1 MALTK
6 ISGSVI
12 KDSVSLS
19 GNVSVG
25 GTLTYEDVT
34 NIDAIGIVTARSGI
48 KVLAGGI
55 IAVGVTTATTFS
67 GSGAS
72 LTNLPAAQLSGI
84 AAAINGSNIT
94 NLNASNIASGT
105 VPTARL
111 GSGTANSSTFL
122 AGDSTFKTVSGV
134 TINGNVDNRLVTAT
148 GTTGTLEGESTL
160 TYDNG
165 GLNIAGNS
173 SRDGLKITNTG
184 DHLGEICVTAN
195 RSSANSALM
204 VLRGEWNNTEVAS
217 IYISAGTDTTNKDDG
232 QINFYTSP
240 DSGTGIQNRMGIDQ
254 NGNVT
259 KPSQPTFH
267 AYGGN
272 SWTNFTGSN
281 NVLKL
286 LNTECNIGSHY
297 KTSGSDDGKF
307 VCPVAGT
314 YFFYLTIY
322 SGRTDN
328 SQTDNSDYLSIN
340 FVSSTA
346 GSLANKGGHH
356 IAHYYNEADRDS
368 TRTMSYIKTCA
379 AGEKIYIQLNCNG
392 TGFQVY
398 GGHSSFGGY
407 LIG

>member
-72 LTNLPAAQLSGI
+72 LTNLPAANLTGTLPAISG
-84 AAAINGSNIT
+84 ANLT
-94 NLNASNIASGT
+94 NLNASAIASGT

-122 AGDSTFKTVSGV
+122 AGDSTFKTV
-134 TINGNVDNRLVTAT
+134 T
-148 GTTGTLEGESTL
+148 GTTINNNANNRLITGSGTANTLEGESTL

-173 SRDGLKITNTG
+173 SRDGLKITNAG
-184 DHLGEICVTAN
+184 DHLGEFCVTAN

-204 VLRGEWNNTEVAS
+204 VIRGEWNNTEVAS
-217 IYISAGTDTTNKDDG
+217 IYISSGTDTTNKDDG
-232 QINFYTSP
+232 QIRFYTSP
-240 DSGTGIQNRMGIDQ
+240 NSGTGIQNRMTIDSNGI
-254 NGNVT
+254 VT
-259 KPSQPTFH
+259 KPANTAWH
-267 AYGGN
+267 AWGAS
-272 SWTNFTGSN
+272 SWTSYSGSN
-281 NVLKL
+281 NLV
-286 LNTECNIGSHY
+286 TFPYSDTNIGSHY
-297 KTSGSDDGKF
+297 KTSGTDAGKF

-314 YFFYLTIY
+314 YFFYTTIY
-322 SGRTDN
+322 SGRSD
-328 SQTDNSDYLSIN
+328 SGQSDGSDYLSIN
-340 FVSSTA
+340 LMSST
-346 GSLANKGGHH
+346 GSLAAKGGHH
-356 IAHYYNEADRDS
+356 IAHYYNEGDRDS
-368 TRTMSYIKTCA
+368 TRTLSFIKTCA
-379 AGEKIYIQLNCNG
+379 VGEKLYVEVNANG
-392 TGFQVY
+392 TSFQIY
-398 GGHSSFGGY
+398 GSHSAFGGY
-407 LIG
+407 LVG